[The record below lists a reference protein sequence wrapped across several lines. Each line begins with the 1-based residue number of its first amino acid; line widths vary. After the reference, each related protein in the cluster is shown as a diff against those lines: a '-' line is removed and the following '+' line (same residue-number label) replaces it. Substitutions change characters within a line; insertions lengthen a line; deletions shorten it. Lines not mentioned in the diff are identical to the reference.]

1 MCLNIIFVCVI
12 GLVKTIT
19 IRDEIYQKLLLVK
32 RKDESFSELFDRL
45 TQCKDSQEALK
56 KFRGTIEFAEGE
68 KEQILSEIYS
78 KRAERRI

>member
-1 MCLNIIFVCVI
+1 M
-12 GLVKTIT
+12 VKTIT
-19 IRDEIYQKLLLVK
+19 IRDEVYQKLVSVK
-32 RKDESFSELFDRL
+32 RKDESFSELFERL
-45 TQCKDSQEALK
+45 AECNSPQETLK